1 MDTEYTDEEQKS
13 SIFSHRLEMLRELV
27 EAPDE
32 VIEALTTPME
42 RLCSQMPVER

>member
-32 VIEALTTPME
+32 VIEALYN
-42 RLCSQMPVER
+42 LSLIHI

>member
-32 VIEALTTPME
+32 VLSLIHI
-42 RLCSQMPVER
+42 